1 VGDTERDVTAA
12 KESSIESVAVATGV
26 YSEAQLSA
34 AGAGVVF
41 AHLSDTERVAAA
53 VLGGDAR

>member
-1 VGDTERDVTAA
+1 MSTLRTAA
-12 KESSIESVAVATGV
+12 RENPIESAAVATGV

-34 AGAGVVF
+34 AGAGSVF